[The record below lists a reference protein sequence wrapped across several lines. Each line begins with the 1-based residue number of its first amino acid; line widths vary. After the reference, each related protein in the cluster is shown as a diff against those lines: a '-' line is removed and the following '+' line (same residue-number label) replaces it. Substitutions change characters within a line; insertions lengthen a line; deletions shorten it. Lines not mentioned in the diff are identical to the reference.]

1 MSDTSL
7 TAGTELILSL
17 PAPLQPASLFT
28 PTPKA
33 ARRVLEFFTAQI
45 NNPHTRRAYLSAAR
59 RFAAWC
65 EGRGIAQ
72 LTDVQAF
79 HVAAFIKDLQ
89 GELSPPTVKQHLAAL
104 RMLFDW
110 LVTGHVLEVNPAHA
124 VRGPKYV
131 VRKGKTPVLTA
142 EEARELLE
150 SIETVRTTKRQDR
163 VECEEPSL
171 VGLRDLALI
180 GAMVYTF
187 ARVNAVLKMKVRDYF
202 VQGRRGWVRLHE
214 KGGKEHE
221 VPCHHN
227 LERYLDEYIAAAGI
241 AEDPDAP
248 LFQTAAGRTGRLT
261 GNALWQQDAYRM
273 IQRRAKAAGIQT
285 RIGNH
290 TFRATG
296 ITAYLKNSGT
306 LETAQHIAN
315 HESPRTTKLYDRREE
330 EISPDDLVFLGG
342 GRRISRTACSAG
354 TLVFMSGTLAG
365 LAGGFLALP
374 PAQTDYV

>member
-1 MSDTSL
+1 MSS
-7 TAGTELILSL
+7 EIILS
-17 PAPLQPASLFT
+17 PVAALQPAPLFT

-33 ARRVLEFFTAQI
+33 AKRVLEFFTAQI
-45 NNPHTRRAYLSAAR
+45 NNDHTRKAYLNATR
-59 RFAAWC
+59 RFADWC
-65 EGRGIAQ
+65 AAHGIGELAA
-72 LTDVQAF
+72 VQPL
-79 HVAAFIKDLQ
+79 HVAAFVKDLQ
-89 GELSPPTVKQHLAAL
+89 GEFSAPTVKQHLAAL

-110 LVTGHVLEVNPAHA
+110 LVTGHIIDVNPAHA

-131 VRKGKTPVLTA
+131 VKKGKTPVLTA
-142 EEARELLE
+142 EEARELLD
-150 SIETVRTTKRQDR
+150 SIKTVRIVKRKDGTE
-163 VECEEPSL
+163 VEETSL
-171 VGLRDLALI
+171 VGLRDRALI

-227 LERYLDEYIAAAGI
+227 LERFLDAYIAAAGI
-241 AEDPDAP
+241 GENPDAP
-248 LFQTAAGRTGRLT
+248 LFQTAVGRTGKLS
-261 GNALWQQDAYRM
+261 GKPLWQQDAYRM
-273 IQRRAKAAGIQT
+273 IQRRAKAAGIKT

-315 HESPRTTKLYDRREE
+315 HESPRTTKLYDRTNDKIALEDIER
-330 EISPDDLVFLGG
+330 
-342 GRRISRTACSAG
+342 SR
-354 TLVFMSGTLAG
+354 F
-365 LAGGFLALP
+365 
-374 PAQTDYV
+374 

>member
-1 MSDTSL
+1 MSDTSFDGQRI
-7 TAGTELILSL
+7 TTPGTELILS
-17 PAPLQPASLFT
+17 PTAPLQPAPLFT

-33 ARRVLEFFTAQI
+33 ARRFLEFFTAQI
-45 NNPHTRRAYLSAAR
+45 NNDHTRRAYLSASR
-59 RFAAWC
+59 RFDAWC
-65 EGRGIAQ
+65 DARGIAQ

-89 GELSPPTVKQHLAAL
+89 GACSPPTVKQHLAAL

-150 SIETVRTTKRQDR
+150 SIETVRTTKRQDG
-163 VECEEPSL
+163 VDEEPSL
-171 VGLRDLALI
+171 VGLRDRALI

-187 ARVNAVLKMKVRDYF
+187 ARVNAVLKMKVRDFF

-248 LFQTAAGRTGRLT
+248 LFQTAAGRTGQLT

-315 HESPRTTKLYDRREE
+315 HESPRTTKLYDRRQE
-330 EISPDDLVFLGG
+330 EISLDEVE
-342 GRRISRTACSAG
+342 RIAI
-354 TLVFMSGTLAG
+354 
-365 LAGGFLALP
+365 
-374 PAQTDYV
+374 